1 MTPAL
6 PGPVLLPTVMQ
17 MCTNC
22 DIANRYSKGMRST
35 NVQSQLVIK
44 ILTKMESAATQ
55 LVSNAQHTHVISY
68 SLSSFIA
75 FDAPRDSDIFMADCD
90 MVSES
95 SDILIDFCAFICALN
110 LFSPPLKFTHLSPT
124 SNWTSLSCQ
133 LLLNSSNNPDIFIY
147 AVYTTPTRPTK
158 FFS

>member
-17 MCTNC
+17 MYTNC
-22 DIANRYSKGMRST
+22 DIANRYSKGMLDLRST

-44 ILTKMESAATQ
+44 ILTKRESATTQ

-95 SDILIDFCAFICALN
+95 SDILIDFCALN
-110 LFSPPLKFTHLSPT
+110 LFSPPSQIYSPFPNIKLNIPVVPVT
-124 SNWTSLSCQ
+124 AQ
-133 LLLNSSNNPDIFIY
+133 LLKQPRHLYLRCLHHAHQNRQIF
-147 AVYTTPTRPTK
+147 
-158 FFS
+158 